1 MRTYGGELV
10 ERIGQRTHEINE
22 TMREYVDGFDGRVT
36 AKVRDVTTA
45 LDQRL
50 GRFQEALDD
59 RTKSI
64 NDGLSSRVME
74 IAKSVAGGGREIVAA
89 LDSASRPST
98 RR

>member
-1 MRTYGGELV
+1 MRD
-10 ERIGQRTHEINE
+10 
-22 TMREYVDGFDGRVT
+22 YVDGFDGRVT
-36 AKVRDVTTA
+36 AKVTDVTTA

-50 GRFQEALDD
+50 VRFQDALDD

-89 LDSASRPST
+89 LDERIDAVTDAMST
-98 RR
+98 RAARSRTSLPGKVG